1 MAQFSQKV
9 YDKSVFLE
17 AGDFRGCPALKE
29 LLLMAG
35 VSQENHLTPIIN
47 LGIVAHV
54 DAGKTTLTEQ
64 MLYLSGV
71 LRTPG
76 SVDSGTAQT
85 DWLEIERR
93 RGISVRSSSTTLSW
107 KGVQLNLIDTPGH
120 VDFAGEVQRSL
131 SVLDAAVL
139 LVSAAEGIQAQ
150 TEALWKALT
159 SLRIPTLLCINKI
172 DRAGVNLTKLMD
184 ELRKQFSSA
193 ILPLQRVEGE
203 GSREAKVIPLS
214 WEHSALADDAIA
226 LTAEEDEEIG
236 TLFLEDQPVPEALLR
251 RTVRKMTG
259 EGMLYPLVFASAAQ
273 GTGVSE
279 LIDAVCDLL
288 PFAQR
293 QTDGPLSGVVY
304 KIEHDKTMG
313 KAAHVRLFSGK
324 IQNRDAVM
332 LRGQAPEDAE
342 KVTQIRRVMGNRYL
356 DMGSLCAG
364 DIGALYGMSQLK
376 TGDILGEAALRREY
390 TMATPLLKVRV
401 YPEGE
406 EQLTALVSAV
416 RELAEEDPLL
426 DMEWEREERELSVSI
441 TGVIQLEVLS
451 ALLADRFGMK
461 VSFSQPSVIYKETPA
476 KAGVGGDHYT
486 MPKPCWACID
496 FAMEP
501 LPRGSGLVFESQVQ
515 DRQIMY
521 RYQTHIRTAL
531 PDALKQGLYGWE
543 VTDLKVTLIG
553 GSHHLIHTHPL
564 DFFTATPM
572 AVMNTLENTG
582 TVLLEPMTKVRMTAP
597 EEFAGRLIG
606 DIIAMRGTFDSPVMS
621 GGKVTIE
628 AVLPVASSMDYPV
641 NFGILTGGKGV
652 LSSQFAG
659 YQPCPLE
666 LGAVAKRRGIDP
678 RDRAKWILH
687 ARSAL
692 Q

>member
-1 MAQFSQKV
+1 MTG
-9 YDKSVFLE
+9 E
-17 AGDFRGCPALKE
+17 NRPA
-29 LLLMAG
+29 
-35 VSQENHLTPIIN
+35 PIIN

-71 LRTPG
+71 LRAPG

-93 RGISVRSSSTTLSW
+93 RGISVRSSSTTLFHN
-107 KGVQLNLIDTPGH
+107 GVQLNLIDTPGH

-139 LVSAAEGIQAQ
+139 LISAAEGIQAQ
-150 TEALWKALT
+150 TEVLWKALT
-159 SLRIPTLLCINKI
+159 SLKIPTILCVNKI
-172 DRAGVNLTKLMD
+172 DRAGVDLSALLATLKDQL
-184 ELRKQFSSA
+184 SPA
-193 ILPLQRVEGE
+193 ILPLQQVTGE
-203 GSREAKVIPLS
+203 GSRDAEIAPMA
-214 WEHSALADDAIA
+214 WEDSVLAEDAIA

-236 TLFLEDQPVPEALLR
+236 LLFLEDEPIPGEMLQNAVK
-251 RTVRKMTG
+251 TMTG
-259 EGMLYPLVFASAAQ
+259 EGKLYPLVYSAAAQ
-273 GTGVSE
+273 GTGVAQ
-279 LIDAVCDLL
+279 LMDTICALL
-288 PFAQR
+288 PCASQ
-293 QTDGPLSGVVY
+293 QLDAPLSGVVY

-313 KAAHVRLFSGK
+313 KAAHVRLFSGM
-324 IQNRDAVM
+324 IRNRDAVP
-332 LRGQAPEDAE
+332 LRGQAIEDAG

-364 DIGALYGMSQLK
+364 DIGALYGMPNLK
-376 TGDILGEAALRREY
+376 TGDVLGEEALHREY

-401 YPEGE
+401 YPEKE
-406 EQLTALVSAV
+406 EQLTALVAAV

-441 TGVIQLEVLS
+441 TGVIQLEVLT
-451 ALLADRFGMK
+451 ALLSDRFGMNAT
-461 VSFSQPSVIYKETPA
+461 FSQPSVIYKETPA
-476 KAGVGGDHYT
+476 KPGIGGDHYT

-496 FAMEP
+496 FSMEP
-501 LPRGSGLVFESQVQ
+501 LPRGSGLVFESKVQ
-515 DRQIMY
+515 DRDIMY
-521 RYQTHIRTAL
+521 RYQTHIKTAL
-531 PDALKQGLYGWE
+531 PEALKQGLYGWE

-572 AVMNTLENTG
+572 AVMNTLEHTG
-582 TVLLEPMTKVRMTAP
+582 TVLLEPMTKVRMVAQ
-597 EEFAGRLIG
+597 EELAGRLIG
-606 DIIAMRGTFDSPVMS
+606 DIIAMRGTFDSPVMN

-628 AVLPVASSMDYPV
+628 AMLPVASSMDYPV
-641 NFGILTGGKGV
+641 TFGILTGGKGV

-666 LGAVAKRRGIDP
+666 LGATAKRRGIDP

-687 ARSAL
+687 SRSAL
-692 Q
+692 

>member
-1 MAQFSQKV
+1 M
-9 YDKSVFLE
+9 
-17 AGDFRGCPALKE
+17 PAVTE
-29 LLLMAG
+29 
-35 VSQENHLTPIIN
+35 ENRPSPIIN

-64 MLYLSGV
+64 MLYLSGA

-76 SVDSGTAQT
+76 SVDNGTAQT

-93 RGISVRSSSTTLSW
+93 RGISVRSSSTTLFW
-107 KGVQLNLIDTPGH
+107 NGVQLNLIDTPGH

-131 SVLDAAVL
+131 SVLDAAIL

-159 SLRIPTLLCINKI
+159 SLHIPTLLCVNKI
-172 DRAGVNLTKLMD
+172 DRIGVALPMLMD
-184 ELRKQFSSA
+184 KLKEQLSSA
-193 ILPLQRVEGE
+193 ILPLQEINGE
-203 GSREAKVIPLS
+203 GSREACIIPME
-214 WEHSALADDAIA
+214 WEETALADDAIA
-226 LTAEEDEEIG
+226 LTAEENEEIG
-236 TLFLEDQPVPEALLR
+236 MMFLEDQPIPAQMLKNAV
-251 RTVRKMTG
+251 KKQIN
-259 EGMLYPLVFASAAQ
+259 EGKLYPLVFTAAAQ
-273 GTGVSE
+273 GIGI
-279 LIDAVCDLL
+279 LNLLDAVCELL
-288 PFAQR
+288 PFAGR
-293 QTDGPLSGVVY
+293 KEDEPLSGVVY
-304 KIEHDKTMG
+304 KIEHDRVMG

-324 IQNRDAVM
+324 IQNRDAVP
-332 LRGQAPEDAE
+332 LRGQAIEDAE

-376 TGDILGEAALRREY
+376 TGDVLGEVALRREY

-401 YPEGE
+401 YPEQE
-406 EQLTALVSAV
+406 EQLTALVAAV

-441 TGVIQLEVLS
+441 TGVIQLEVLT
-451 ALLADRFGMK
+451 ALLTDRFGMK
-461 VSFSQPSVIYKETPA
+461 ASFSPPSVIYKETPA
-476 KAGVGGDHYT
+476 KAGTGGDHYT

-501 LPRGSGLVFESQVQ
+501 LPRGSGLVFESRVQ

-521 RYQTHIRTAL
+521 RYQTHIQTAL

-572 AVMNTLENTG
+572 AVMNTLEHTG
-582 TVLLEPMTKVRMTAP
+582 TVLLEPMTKVRMVAA
-597 EEFAGRLIG
+597 EEHAGRLIG
-606 DIIAMRGTFDSPVMS
+606 DIIAMRGTFDSPVMN

-628 AVLPVASSMDYPV
+628 AMLPVASSMDYPV

-666 LGAVAKRRGIDP
+666 LGATTKRRGIDP

-692 Q
+692 